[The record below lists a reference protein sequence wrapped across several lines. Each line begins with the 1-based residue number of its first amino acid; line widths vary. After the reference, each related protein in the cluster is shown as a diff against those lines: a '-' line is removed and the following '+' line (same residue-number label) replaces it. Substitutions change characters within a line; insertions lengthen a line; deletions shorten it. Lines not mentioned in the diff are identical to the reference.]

1 MCGSK
6 AKILEAAAPGRAVL
20 FTLDVARLHLALP
33 VIRACRQYGLMYHL
47 VPAKMSWLLQPCDTR
62 VFAAYKR
69 HFQQASVARQLD
81 SVGGKVGILGVMD
94 AVFDAIRSVLQS
106 TLWRG
111 AFDEV
116 GLCGDQASLF
126 PRRLAAAGLRI
137 GARCWSRP
145 ANGRAGACSGAKGS
159 MSSGVCPSAVA
170 ARRRRGSSRALE
182 RGAVRG
188 VGIRVSSIISAS
200 RSASM
205 IGVAPKRLRMNI
217 WLRSM

>member
-1 MCGSK
+1 MLQNVYVLRTKNGWNSARMLAQHARLL

-47 VPAKMSWLLQPCDTR
+47 VPAKMAWPLQPCDTR

-116 GLCGDQASLF
+116 GLCGNQANLSPAVLRQLGF
-126 PRRLAAAGLRI
+126 ASAPVVGADLLTAEQVLAVVPR
-137 GARCWSRP
+137 
-145 ANGRAGACSGAKGS
+145 GR
-159 MSSGVCPSAVA
+159 VF
-170 ARRRRGSSRALE
+170 RR
-182 RGAVRG
+182 
-188 VGIRVSSIISAS
+188 
-200 RSASM
+200 
-205 IGVAPKRLRMNI
+205 APKRRC
-217 WLRSM
+217 RSAAPWQ